1 MSIQEIIGLICA
13 VVGLASLIGLL
24 FYICLTT
31 TKTEKVKRDLEIEKL
46 KLEIKHLKKDL
57 LDDVKRN

>member
-1 MSIQEIIGLICA
+1 MSIETIIGLVCA
-13 VVGLASLIGLL
+13 VVGLISLICLL
-24 FYICLTT
+24 YYVCLSTL
-31 TKTEKVKRDLEIEKL
+31 KTEKVKRDLEIEKL